1 MPKINLLNNSSSFAE
16 TEVQST
22 TVGALRN
29 ELDLHGHTINVN
41 RTVVTDDFGLED
53 GQNVA
58 AVSANKTGGE

>member
-22 TVGALRN
+22 TIGALRN

-41 RTVVTDDFGLED
+41 RCSSCIV
-53 GQNVA
+53 
-58 AVSANKTGGE
+58 